1 MPSPNQVKQQI
12 DVIIR
17 FLLETGL
24 ADDQR
29 FPIQLNRRD
38 GLVEVTF
45 EGAQHVSLAL
55 KDLPYDEIYRH
66 LAETRAYNAKLLDG
80 ALLQMMYRYANGILQ
95 SHRLAFFPSPYLDEF
110 QNNPDI
116 YLEEVVYADVVG
128 RNIVPVP
135 VRFDYNAETSAKPRL
150 PHPKAHL
157 TLGQYENCRIP
168 VTAPMIP
175 LRFADFVLR
184 NFYHTAFRRYAEGLP
199 TASRS
204 FEYSI
209 LGSEQSIVHIVVPT

>member
-95 SHRLAFFPSPYLDEF
+95 SHRLAFFRRRILMSSRTIR
-110 QNNPDI
+110 I
-116 YLEEVVYADVVG
+116 YTWRKLS
-128 RNIVPVP
+128 
-135 VRFDYNAETSAKPRL
+135 T
-150 PHPKAHL
+150 
-157 TLGQYENCRIP
+157 
-168 VTAPMIP
+168 PM
-175 LRFADFVLR
+175 
-184 NFYHTAFRRYAEGLP
+184 
-199 TASRS
+199 
-204 FEYSI
+204 
-209 LGSEQSIVHIVVPT
+209 